1 MILSGFTGWKPVPP
15 GESRTPPMHRLKTCA
30 TINFLAP
37 SPSLDRGG
45 LFLFI
50 GNQLSAVSFQPRPRI
65 GWGDLYSVPKD
76 FSYVPLTLAPIRPA
90 TYLCA
95 VFPAEPPRH

>member
-1 MILSGFTGWKPVPP
+1 
-15 GESRTPPMHRLKTCA
+15 MHRLKTCA

-76 FSYVPLTLAPIRPA
+76 FSYVPLTLAPSGRPPIFEPFSPPNLRA
-90 TYLCA
+90 IEVENTLGKGRRFT
-95 VFPAEPPRH
+95 VIPPRIQ